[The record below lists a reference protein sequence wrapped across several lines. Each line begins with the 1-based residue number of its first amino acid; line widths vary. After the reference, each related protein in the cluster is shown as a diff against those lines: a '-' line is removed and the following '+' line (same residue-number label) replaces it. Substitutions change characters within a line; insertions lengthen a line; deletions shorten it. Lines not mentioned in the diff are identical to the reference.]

1 MNVLRLLTSILAF
14 GLIVSGPAPAQTPGA
29 LVPVRVAS
37 TPDDTF
43 VAVIYAQRSG
53 MFRQAG
59 LDVALEPSSTSG
71 AAIAAGVASGTYD
84 IGKSSLTSL
93 LAAHLRNVPFTLIA
107 PGTLYDPKTPYG
119 LLIVAKDSPIK
130 SAKDLNGQTVAVAA
144 LNSLDQAA
152 ILAWMDQNG
161 GDGKSLKFIEL
172 PQSEDGAALA
182 QHRIAA
188 SLTIRPQLDQALS
201 SGQARPLAPAFSAIS
216 RNYLVS
222 AWFTTTD
229 YAKAHPDVIAKF
241 RRVVEQAAAY
251 GNSHH
256 DVTAPLLAE
265 VSKIP
270 LSVITS
276 MERGVLGTQLTPA
289 LVQPVIDV
297 SAKYNALSRTFP
309 ASEVIWSAPP
319 R

>member
-1 MNVLRLLTSILAF
+1 MRAVATRAPSHAFIIVHLAMMHIFRRL
-14 GLIVSGPAPAQTPGA
+14 
-29 LVPVRVAS
+29 AS

-53 MFRQAG
+53 MFRAAG
-59 LDVALEPSSTSG
+59 LDVQLSPSSTSG

-84 IGKSSLTSL
+84 IGKSSLTSI
-93 LAAHLRNVPFTLIA
+93 LAAHLRGIPFTLIA
-107 PGTLYDPKTPYG
+107 PGTLYDPKAPYG

-130 SAKDLNGQTVAVAA
+130 SAKDLNGKTVAVAA

-161 GDGKSLKFIEL
+161 
-172 PQSEDGAALA
+172 EDGAALA

-188 SLTIRPQLDQALS
+188 SLTIRPQLDQALA
-201 SGQARPLAPAFSAIS
+201 SGQARVLAPAFSAIS
-216 RNYLVS
+216 KNYLVS

-229 YAKAHPDVIAKF
+229 YASKHPDVVAKF
-241 RRVVEQAAAY
+241 RRIVEEAAAY
-251 GNSHH
+251 GNTHH
-256 DVTAPLLAE
+256 SVTAPLLAE

-297 SAKYNALSRTFP
+297 SAKYNVLSRSFP
-309 ASEVIWSAPP
+309 ASEVIWNGS
-319 R
+319 